1 MSCCP
6 IRSRGPDGELIIM
19 RRAVIKGLVLLPLI
33 VLLAGCFLPDN
44 FQLDI
49 IANRDGSYTVDYA
62 GDLIFVPAY
71 AELKQG
77 KGSDRDQA
85 FTGLLEEIRK
95 EPGFK
100 SAEYKGQARYRVT
113 YHQEGKLDK
122 QPYIFVGDSAPIFR
136 IEKRPDGTIELGA
149 AKLKNEDVTQLKML
163 ELHSHGKVSVKTD
176 GKVVKHNAAS
186 QPGFFSKSYGWT
198 VDDFGREPASMI
210 IAQQ

>member
-1 MSCCP
+1 M
-6 IRSRGPDGELIIM
+6 RGV
-19 RRAVIKGLVLLPLI
+19 AIKGLVLLPLI
-33 VLLAGCFLPDN
+33 VLVAGCLLPDN

-49 IANRDGSYTVDYA
+49 TANRDGSYTVDYA
-62 GDLIFVPAY
+62 GDLIFAPGY
-71 AELKQG
+71 AELKQR
-77 KGSDRDQA
+77 KGNDHNEA
-85 FTGLLEEIRK
+85 FTVLLEQIRK

-100 SAEYKGQARYRVT
+100 SVEYKGQARYRVT
-113 YHQEGKLDK
+113 YHREGKVDK
-122 QPYIFVGDSAPIFR
+122 EPYIFVGDSAPIFR

-149 AKLKNEDVTQLKML
+149 TKLKDNDVTQLKML

-186 QPGFFSKSYGWT
+186 QPGIFSRSYGWT